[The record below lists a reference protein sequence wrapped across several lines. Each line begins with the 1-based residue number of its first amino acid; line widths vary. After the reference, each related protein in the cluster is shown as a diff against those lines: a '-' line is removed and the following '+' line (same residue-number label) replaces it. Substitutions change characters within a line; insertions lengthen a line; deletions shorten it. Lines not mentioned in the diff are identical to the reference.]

1 MPVPSKTIYRD
12 AGKPDAAVP
21 VTNGCALPGAGI
33 PGPVHQAGPSPIE
46 PSIDGALYLAAE
58 ILWPE
63 FWPARSNRDLWGT
76 GPDGTYQW
84 RNQADGYFE

>member
-1 MPVPSKTIYRD
+1 MTLEKPLYRD
-12 AGKPDAAVP
+12 AGKPKAAVP
-21 VTNGCALPGAGI
+21 VTNGGALPGAAI
-33 PGPVHQAGPSPIE
+33 PGDVTASPIPIE

-63 FWPARSNRDLWGT
+63 FWPARSNHDQWGT

-84 RNQADGYFE
+84 RNQADGFLE

>member
-1 MPVPSKTIYRD
+1 MISEKPLYRD
-12 AGKPDAAVP
+12 TEKPDAAVP
-21 VTNGCALPGAGI
+21 VTNGCALPSAAIRGDVTAS
-33 PGPVHQAGPSPIE
+33 PSPIE

-63 FWPARSNRDLWGT
+63 FWPARRNHDLWGT

-84 RNQADGYFE
+84 RNQADGFFE